1 MATFFMFG
9 SYSPK
14 SIGKISAKRT
24 EDTEAL
30 IEKFGGKLESAYAI
44 LGEKDLVLIVD
55 YPDTPTAMKASVAL
69 SKLLGIGFSTS
80 PAVTVEAFDQLTA
93 DL

>member
-9 SYSPK
+9 SYSAK
-14 SIGKISAKRT
+14 SIRKISAKRT
-24 EDTEAL
+24 TDTKAL

-44 LGEKDLVLIVD
+44 LGDKDVVLIAD
-55 YPDTPTAMKASVAL
+55 FPDTETAMKTSVAL

-80 PAVTVEAFDQLTA
+80 PAVTMETFDQLTQ

>member
-1 MATFFMFG
+1 MAAFFMFG
-9 SYSPK
+9 SYSPE
-14 SIGKISAKRT
+14 SIGKISAQRT
-24 EDTEAL
+24 TDTKAL

-44 LGEKDLVLIVD
+44 LGDKDIVLIVD
-55 YPDTPTAMKASVAL
+55 FPDTETAMKTSVAL

-80 PAVTVEAFDQLTA
+80 PAVTVETFDQLTQ